1 MGFDNTQTNAMGSS
15 VKTVP
20 SPHQQHTAAK
30 PLDSSESID
39 LPSANL
45 SQ

>member
-1 MGFDNTQTNAMGSS
+1 MGFDNTQTKAMDSS

-20 SPHQQHTAAK
+20 SPHQQYTAAK
-30 PLDSSESID
+30 PLDSSESIG
-39 LPSANL
+39 LPSGNL